1 MISLLAALR
10 ERIGHTQESFACCLL
25 EDSLNVSIPWVTVI
39 CFKVEVIVYG
49 TDGCSPIPRIQKNE
63 TRCDQPE
70 VGTLGHK
77 PQSHSIRT
85 KLVISLVC
93 PLCP

>member
-1 MISLLAALR
+1 MECLAALR
-10 ERIGHTQESFACCLL
+10 EWTGHSQESFACCLL

-39 CFKVEVIVYG
+39 CFKVDVIVCG
-49 TDGCSPIPRIQKNE
+49 MDGCSPIPRIQKNE

-77 PQSHSIRT
+77 P
-85 KLVISLVC
+85 
-93 PLCP
+93 